1 MANELNRAEPHAL
14 QLDNR
19 EKLSVSGVREIE
31 SFDENAVV
39 LHTARGVLI
48 IRGSGLHLKTLSID
62 GGNVAV
68 TGSMDSLSYEEA
80 QKAGGFFRRLF
91 G

>member
-1 MANELNRAEPHAL
+1 MANETHRAEPHEL
-14 QLDNR
+14 RLDNR

-39 LHTARGVLI
+39 LHTVRGVLM

-62 GGNVAV
+62 GGDVAV
-68 TGSMDSLSYEEA
+68 TGTIDALTYEER
-80 QKAGGFFRRLF
+80 QKAASFFHRLF

>member
-48 IRGSGLHLKTLSID
+48 IRGSALHLKTLSID

-68 TGSMDSLSYEEA
+68 TGSVDSLSYEEP
-80 QKAGGFFRRLF
+80 QKAAGFFRRLF

>member
-1 MANELNRAEPHAL
+1 MANEINRAEPHEL
-14 QLDNR
+14 RLDNR
-19 EKLSVSGVREIE
+19 EKLSVSGVREVE

-62 GGNVAV
+62 GGDVAV
-68 TGSMDSLSYEEA
+68 TGSVDSLSYEET
-80 QKAGGFFRRLF
+80 QKAGGFFHRLF

>member
-19 EKLSVSGVREIE
+19 EKLSVSGVREID

>member
-1 MANELNRAEPHAL
+1 MANEINRAEPHEL
-14 QLDNR
+14 RLDNR
-19 EKLSVSGVREIE
+19 EKLSVSGVREVE

-39 LHTARGVLI
+39 LHTARGVLL

-62 GGNVAV
+62 GGDVAV
-68 TGSMDSLSYEEA
+68 TGSVDSLSYEEA
-80 QKAGGFFRRLF
+80 QKTGGFFRRLF

>member
-1 MANELNRAEPHAL
+1 MANEINRAEPHEL
-14 QLDNR
+14 RLDNR
-19 EKLSVSGVREIE
+19 EKLSVSGVREVE

-62 GGNVAV
+62 GGDVAV
-68 TGSMDSLSYEEA
+68 TGSVDSLAYEEA
-80 QKAGGFFRRLF
+80 QKAGGFFHRLF

>member
-1 MANELNRAEPHAL
+1 MANELNRAVPHEL
-14 QLDNR
+14 RLDNR
-19 EKLSVSGVREIE
+19 EKLSVSGVREVE

-48 IRGSGLHLKTLSID
+48 IRGNGLHLKTLSID
-62 GGNVAV
+62 GGDIAV
-68 TGSMDSLSYEEA
+68 TGTVDALSYEEA

>member
-1 MANELNRAEPHAL
+1 MANEVNRAEPHEL
-14 QLDNR
+14 RLENR
-19 EKLSVSGVREIE
+19 EKLSVSGVREVE

-48 IRGSGLHLKTLSID
+48 IRGNDLHLKTLSID
-62 GGNVAV
+62 GGDIAV
-68 TGSMDSLSYEEA
+68 TGNVDSLSYEEL
-80 QKAGGFFRRLF
+80 QKAGGFFHRLF